1 MAMVKYAFRT
11 LFELERIKTEED
23 LNFEMRVGLHT
34 GPCIG
39 GVIGR
44 LKPRYLC
51 WGRTPLISN
60 ELEAAGTPGKLLVSS
75 ATFAQLNKQVLL
87 TRGLKFRPGEP
98 LHVKTFDNLADEE
111 VPTFFI
117 EMDSIT
123 AFTILANEI
132 AEDRAAARRGSSA
145 QMFDDGEL
153 TGTGEDGSLKKTL
166 LGVTRLK
173 RLFHGK
179 SSEGSTADPGM
190 SEDAAGVGRTNNP
203 RRPNHLS
210 ATGVVMSTQSAYL
223 ASPPGSPE
231 SKQVQTFD
239 NNNASFVSGW
249 GSGGLEGIP
258 KGWSRGPQAGG
269 QGGGGGAGGAAA
281 GGGGATS
288 AAGRGAPPSRLRR
301 ASSAGVEGRK
311 EQQRRRSSLAVIPT
325 SLKNSLQAGGGA
337 AVAAATAVASKAT
350 GRSSSTVAVSSDGDG
365 RNGSF
370 DSLAGV
376 GRRQSGGGVCAGT
389 TWGWDGESSDS
400 AGSDGGG
407 GGSVKELSN
416 RRRSNRRSP
425 GGNGGDGSTERL
437 GTGRR
442 SAGDGGGEG
451 WEDGG
456 DELEGRAPAGAAA
469 ASDKRSSTS
478 KRERTKRSNGGSGAR
493 KSGEEGDGGGGSGG
507 SSSGEDGKAP
517 TRGRGRGEGGRG
529 SLYVD
534 DNEGSGG
541 DGHGNSFLDDD
552 DDAKAGRRRRS
563 RRTSGEG
570 QETSSSSSQGT
581 RADPTA
587 AARAHV
593 LFSGNESDSDLDL
606 KQGAS
611 WGQDSD
617 DGGDS
622 SRWNDD

>member
-1 MAMVKYAFRT
+1 MQDHAMAMVKYAFRT

-98 LHVKTFDNLADEE
+98 LHVKTFDDLADEE
-111 VPTFFI
+111 VPTFYI

-132 AEDRAAARRGSSA
+132 AEDRAAARRGSTA
-145 QMFDDGEL
+145 HMFDDGEL

-179 SSEGSTADPGM
+179 SSAADPGM
-190 SEDAAGVGRTNNP
+190 FDSSGNHAAGGGRMNNP

-239 NNNASFVSGW
+239 NNSASLVSGW
-249 GSGGLEGIP
+249 GNGGADGIGSGL
-258 KGWSRGPQAGG
+258 KGWSTGKQAGG
-269 QGGGGGAGGAAA
+269 QRGGGGGGGAGGG

-301 ASSAGVEGRK
+301 ASSAGVDGRK
-311 EQQRRRSSLAVIPT
+311 EHQRRRSSLAVIPT

-337 AVAAATAVASKAT
+337 AVAAAAAVASKAT
-350 GRSSSTVAVSSDGDG
+350 GGGSSAVAVSGEGDG

-370 DSLAGV
+370 GSLT
-376 GRRQSGGGVCAGT
+376 QSGDRAGA
-389 TWGWDGESSDS
+389 TWGWDGESSES
-400 AGSDGGG
+400 AGSERGRGGRG
-407 GGSVKELSN
+407 GTVKESSN
-416 RRRSNRRSP
+416 RRRSSPRRS
-425 GGNGGDGSTERL
+425 GGNGGDGSIERL
-437 GTGRR
+437 DAGRR
-442 SAGDGGGEG
+442 GVGGGDGDG

-469 ASDKRSSTS
+469 ASDRRSSSS
-478 KRERTKRSNGGSGAR
+478 KRERRTRSSGGSGAR
-493 KSGEEGDGGGGSGG
+493 KSWEEGDGDGGSGG

-517 TRGRGRGEGGRG
+517 SRRGKGGRR
-529 SLYVD
+529 SLYID
-534 DNEGSGG
+534 DDEDSGRGG
-541 DGHGNSFLDDD
+541 DGNKFLDDD
-552 DDAKAGRRRRS
+552 DDATAGRRRRS

-570 QETSSSSSQGT
+570 EETSFSSSRGT
-581 RADPTA
+581 RTDPTA
-587 AARAHV
+587 AARADV
-593 LFSGNESDSDLDL
+593 LFSDNESDSDPDLD
-606 KQGAS
+606 G
-611 WGQDSD
+611 
-617 DGGDS
+617 GGDS